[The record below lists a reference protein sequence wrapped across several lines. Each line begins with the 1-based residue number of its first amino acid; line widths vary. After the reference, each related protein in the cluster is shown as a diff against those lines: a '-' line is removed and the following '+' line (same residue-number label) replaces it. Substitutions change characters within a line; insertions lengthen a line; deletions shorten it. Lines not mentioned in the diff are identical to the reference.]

1 MKILIDGDSCS
12 KIDDTICIAKEH
24 DIPVHIYKD
33 YDHELNNDYAE
44 IHTVEV
50 GSDSADF
57 AIANNTDVG
66 DIVVTNDT
74 GLASLI
80 LAKHGFPV
88 NCIGVIYTHGNIES
102 YSNRRHMIKTSL
114 RKARNKVHKT
124 DIPKNRNK
132 HYSFAESLNYL
143 IEKGEKYDIKK
154 ICQKA

>member
-12 KIDDTICIAKEH
+12 KIDDTIRIAKKH

-33 YDHELNNDYAE
+33 YDHELNNDYAKM
-44 IHTVEV
+44 HTVEV
-50 GSDSADF
+50 GADSADF
-57 AIANNTDVG
+57 AIANNTDAG
-66 DIVVTNDT
+66 DIVVTNDI

-80 LAKHGFPV
+80 LARHGFPV

-102 YSNRRHMIKTSL
+102 YSNRRYMIKTSL

-124 DIPKNRNK
+124 DIPRNKKK

-143 IEKGEKYDIKK
+143 IKKEKNHDVKR
-154 ICQKA
+154 ICPKA